1 MTPSAQPFEPSYSA
15 LKALHNTIID
25 RTAISPDITPPDQPQ
40 SSTASSYAYL
50 DGAISMLSKSAEY
63 LYTSHAPWVLEVVK
77 ARNDVERVHTKIK
90 NFEGDVKVAIEHLH
104 HLIDGLDGQVKSLKH
119 QVDEVR
125 NQVDGRFKGLEGR
138 FTNMGAREPW
148 DDIVP
153 VEYKNQAGNT
163 SLEMVFQTTTQ
174 TKLPSYGIFK
184 PKKSVSYLY
193 VPALL

>member
-1 MTPSAQPFEPSYSA
+1 M
-15 LKALHNTIID
+15 
-25 RTAISPDITPPDQPQ
+25 
-40 SSTASSYAYL
+40 
-50 DGAISMLSKSAEY
+50 
-63 LYTSHAPWVLEVVK
+63 K
-77 ARNDVERVHTKIK
+77 ARNDVERVHAKIK
-90 NFEGDVKVAIEHLH
+90 NFKDDVKVAIEHLH
-104 HLIDGLDGQVKSLKH
+104 HRIDGLDGQVKSLKH

-125 NQVDGRFKGLEGR
+125 NQVDGRSKGLEGK